1 MKKLILVFLGGLFM
15 LSACNN
21 AKNSKSDSEIAD
33 STAKVNTELPQNFYK
48 RLEGTI
54 AGKPVVMHLQRLDG
68 SIDGEYYYDGAWL
81 NLTADTLVGKDS
93 LILTENSFND
103 YYFNQNAKPPILT
116 LKWNGSAF
124 NGNWRSGDK
133 TKTYPIAL
141 TEKYAEGSYAFTPG
155 IYRDSVKAFA
165 DKPKTPTAE
174 ISFEY
179 LQANANDESGVW
191 LNNQLKKISGIKST
205 NMDRVPAFKKIADA
219 YFADYKKEITE
230 QQRTGPDRGYM
241 EWMNYTNNSQ
251 QSILCN
257 DDGFVVIDFLA
268 DTYTG
273 GAHGYY
279 SSLMYCLDVKE
290 KKQMAL
296 SDIVKIDSNSLQNLL
311 EKNLRNQYNIKAG
324 DELNTVL
331 FDNFLKPNNN
341 FYFNKNGLAFMY
353 NPYEVASYAQGQIVV
368 FIPFAELK
376 PYLTPGF
383 SSRIGLK

>member
-1 MKKLILVFLGGLFM
+1 MKKLILVFLSGLFV
-15 LSACNN
+15 LSACKNP
-21 AKNSKSDSEIAD
+21 KNSNNNSEIAD
-33 STAKVNTELPQNFYK
+33 STEKVNLELPQNFYK

-54 AGKPVVMHLQRLDG
+54 AGKSVVMHLQRIDG

-81 NLTADTLVGKDS
+81 NLSADTLIGKDS

-103 YYFNQNAKPPILT
+103 YYFNQDAKQPHLSV
-116 LKWNGSAF
+116 KWNGSAF
-124 NGNWRSGDK
+124 NGIWQSGDK
-133 TKTYPIAL
+133 SKTYPISL
-141 TEKYAEGSYAFTPG
+141 KEKYPEGSFAFTPG

-179 LQANANDESGVW
+179 LQANVNDESGLW
-191 LNNQLKKISGIKST
+191 LNNLLKKISGIKST

-219 YFADYKKEITE
+219 YFADYKKEIAE

-251 QSILCN
+251 QSILYN
-257 DDGFVVIDFLA
+257 DNDYVVIDFLA

-279 SSLMYCLDVKE
+279 SSLMYCLDVKS

-311 EKNLRNQYNIKAG
+311 EKNLRKQYNIKAG
-324 DELNTVL
+324 DELNTVF
-331 FDNFLKPNNN
+331 FDNFLKPNDN

-376 PYLTPGF
+376 PYLTPNF
-383 SSRIGLK
+383 SSRILK